1 MAYILNQL
9 DLEESMEQIETQT
22 HSRNQVQSQHNER
35 VLENRPSRHSR
46 KSISPPASASSSSS
60 GTTSLNST
68 STSNIE
74 SVSDV
79 KETSSSSSSLK
90 SRIYF
95 ENPTDDQLLFTRNIH
110 KQLLEEQTMY
120 SNILSSGGFVPG
132 SSTGEYESDSDEMSD
147 SDLENCEDAVGTFS
161 KKHYIDPEK
170 ARKEL
175 GDIQEQLNSIPKWYP
190 FERVIHQQKAKD
202 TNWKPHIQYE
212 MVRGVTQRGTR
223 LYQALVFLNSSK
235 TEEPLGRLSMF
246 PSHMKDILE
255 CLTMFY
261 SM

>member
-9 DLEESMEQIETQT
+9 DLEETMEEIETQR

-46 KSISPPASASSSSS
+46 KSISPPASSS

-68 STSNIE
+68 SNIESE

-79 KETSSSSSSLK
+79 KEISLSSLK

-95 ENPTDDQLLFTRNIH
+95 ENPTNDQLLFTRNIH

-120 SNILSSGGFVPG
+120 SNIISSGGFVPG
-132 SSTGEYESDSDEMSD
+132 SSTGEYESDSDEND
-147 SDLENCEDAVGTFS
+147 ELDEYDLENCEDAAGTSS

-170 ARKEL
+170 ARKKL
-175 GDIQEQLNSIPKWYP
+175 GDIQEQLNCISKWYS
-190 FERVIHQQKAKD
+190 FEKIIHQQKAKD
-202 TNWKPHIQYE
+202 MNWKPHIEYK
-212 MVRGVTQRGTR
+212 MVRGITRRGTR

-235 TEEPLGRLSMF
+235 NENPLGRLSIF

>member
-9 DLEESMEQIETQT
+9 DLEETMEEIETQR
-22 HSRNQVQSQHNER
+22 HSRTQVQSQHNER

-46 KSISPPASASSSSS
+46 KSISPPASSS
-60 GTTSLNST
+60 TTTLNIESE
-68 STSNIE
+68 SE

-79 KETSSSSSSLK
+79 KEASSSSSLK

-120 SNILSSGGFVPG
+120 SNIISSGGFVPG
-132 SSTGEYESDSDEMSD
+132 SSTGEYESDSDENNELD
-147 SDLENCEDAVGTFS
+147 RYVGLESEDAVGTSS

-170 ARKEL
+170 ARKKL
-175 GDIQEQLNSIPKWYP
+175 GDIQEQLNCISKWYF
-190 FERVIHQQKAKD
+190 FEKIIHQQKAKNM
-202 TNWKPHIQYE
+202 NWKPHIEYE
-212 MVRGVTQRGTR
+212 MVKGITRRGTR

-235 TEEPLGRLSMF
+235 NENPLGRLSMF